1 MNIKAIYPGTFD
13 PITFGH
19 EDLVKRASNIFESV
33 IVAVAYKTQKRTLF
47 SFEDRFDMCQEV
59 VKKYTNVKVIKL
71 DKLTVDHA
79 NELGAKVMLR
89 GLRAVSDFEYE
100 VQLSNLNR
108 AMNPKIE
115 SIFLSPDE
123 KYSFISSSIIKDI
136 ANHGG
141 DLKKFVDEYVEKKL
155 IEKTF

>member
-13 PITFGH
+13 PITYGH
-19 EDLVKRASNIFESV
+19 EDLVKRASSIFESV
-33 IVAVAYKTQKRTLF
+33 IVAVAYKTQKSTLF
-47 SFEDRFDMCQEV
+47 SFEDRFDMCHEV
-59 VKKYTNVKVIKL
+59 LKKYTNVKVIKL

-79 NELGAKVMLR
+79 NELRAKVMLR

-123 KYSFISSSIIKDI
+123 KYSFISSSVIKDI

-155 IEKTF
+155 IEKTS

>member
-19 EDLVKRASNIFESV
+19 EDLVKRASSIFESV
-33 IVAVAYKTQKRTLF
+33 IVAVAYKTQKSTLF
-47 SFEDRFDMCQEV
+47 SFEDRFDMCHKVLE
-59 VKKYTNVKVIKL
+59 KYTNVKVIKL

-79 NELGAKVMLR
+79 NELGTKVMLR

-123 KYSFISSSIIKDI
+123 KYSFISSSVIKDI

-155 IEKTF
+155 IEKTS

>member
-1 MNIKAIYPGTFD
+1 MKIKAIYPGTFD

-19 EDLVKRASNIFESV
+19 EDLVKRASSIFDSV
-33 IVAVAYKTQKRTLF
+33 IVAVAYNTQKNTLF
-47 SFEDRFDMCQEV
+47 SFNERFDMCNV
-59 VKKYTNVKVIKL
+59 VLSKYKNVEVIKL

-79 NELGAKVMLR
+79 NELDAKVMLR

-108 AMNPKIE
+108 TMNPKIE

-136 ANHGG
+136 ANHKG
-141 DLKKFVDEYVEKKL
+141 DLKKFVDGYVEKKL
-155 IEKTF
+155 VEKIS

>member
-33 IVAVAYKTQKRTLF
+33 IVAVAYKTQKSTLF

-59 VKKYTNVKVIKL
+59 LKKYTNVKVIKL

>member
-33 IVAVAYKTQKRTLF
+33 VVAVAYKTQKSTLF

-59 VKKYTNVKVIKL
+59 VKKYANVKVIKL

-123 KYSFISSSIIKDI
+123 KYSFISSSVIKDI

-155 IEKTF
+155 IEKTS